1 MTDNKRDHATEV
13 SELLS
18 VESMLK
24 YLSGIFTST
33 VNSEVDRT
41 RGAFLVDLSRAILAF
56 CRFQDLQRSEG
67 SVLHIGLEIDV
78 SGALIRSLYSDSGQD
93 DLAMLCVGA
102 FEAVELPPLAL
113 ITAEVVHIEIAVRFT
128 GFMQLT
134 LNLDHAFAGGVN
146 GETPQVAHDPTPS

>member
-93 DLAMLCVGA
+93 DLAMLIRERDTFRVQLQ
-102 FEAVELPPLAL
+102 ELAHL
-113 ITAEVVHIEIAVRFT
+113 
-128 GFMQLT
+128 
-134 LNLDHAFAGGVN
+134 FAYARHGVAARAAATQ
-146 GETPQVAHDPTPS
+146 ETPSQ